1 MQINFDKVFGS
12 IREQLDKLD
21 ADREKI
27 LRRNREII
35 RSCSEII
42 KSIHRNDLQDI
53 EAKIKETKES
63 IAEIE
68 KNARKTEN
76 IIRKNYL
83 TTVNQEFTEA
93 VTFFHYATGKE
104 IPTYQELNVNPYEY
118 ILGLADLIGEL
129 KRMVLNSI
137 RKDDYVKAE
146 EIYEFMDE
154 LYQKLFSLDYPSGML
169 PGFRKKVDV
178 ARNIVRRT
186 LELIITGKKTDTL
199 TRKIGKLLDE
209 DKWQKK

>member
-1 MQINFDKVFGS
+1 MQFNFDKVFDS
-12 IREQLDKLD
+12 IRVQLDKLD

-27 LRRNREII
+27 LRSNREII
-35 RSCSEII
+35 RSCSQII
-42 KSIHRNDLQDI
+42 ESIHRNDLKDI
-53 EAKIKETKES
+53 ETKIKETRES

-76 IIRKNYL
+76 VIRKNYL

-118 ILGLADLIGEL
+118 ILGLADLVGEL

-137 RKDDYVKAE
+137 RKDDYDKAE

-186 LELIITGKKTDTL
+186 LELIVTGKKTDTL
-199 TRKIGKLLDE
+199 TRKIGKLLDD
-209 DKWQKK
+209 DK

>member
-1 MQINFDKVFGS
+1 MQNIDFDS

-27 LRRNREII
+27 LRSNREII

-42 KSIHRNDLQDI
+42 KSIHRNDFQDI
-53 EAKIKETKES
+53 ETKIKETKEA
-63 IAEIE
+63 ITEIE
-68 KNARKTEN
+68 KSARKTEN

-93 VTFFHYATGKE
+93 VTFFHYATGKK

-118 ILGLADLIGEL
+118 ILGLGDLIGEL

-137 RKDDYVKAE
+137 RKDDYDKAE

-186 LELIITGKKTDTL
+186 LELIVTGKKTDTL
-199 TRKIGKLLDE
+199 TRKIEQLLD
-209 DKWQKK
+209 DGK

>member
-1 MQINFDKVFGS
+1 MQINFDKVFDS

-27 LRRNREII
+27 LRSNREII

-42 KSIHRNDLQDI
+42 KSIHRDDFQDI
-53 EAKIKETKES
+53 EMKIKETRES

-68 KNARKTEN
+68 KSTRDTEN

-83 TTVNQEFTEA
+83 TTVKQEFTEA

-104 IPTYQELNVNPYEY
+104 IPSYQEIGVNPYEY
-118 ILGLADLIGEL
+118 ILGLGDLVGEL

-137 RKDDYVKAE
+137 RKDDYNKAE

-154 LYQKLFSLDYPSGML
+154 LYQKLFSLDYPSGLL

-186 LELIITGKKTDTL
+186 LELIITSKKTDSL
-199 TRKIGKLLDE
+199 NRQIGKLLDE

>member
-1 MQINFDKVFGS
+1 MQINFDNVFDS

-21 ADREKI
+21 AGREKI
-27 LRRNREII
+27 LRSNREII

-42 KSIHRNDLQDI
+42 KSIHRNDFQDI
-53 EAKIKETKES
+53 EMKIKETKDS

-68 KNARKTEN
+68 KNARETEN

-83 TTVNQEFTEA
+83 TTANQEFTEA
-93 VTFFHYATGKE
+93 VTFYSFATGKK
-104 IPTYQELNVNPYEY
+104 IPSYQELGVNPYEY
-118 ILGLADLIGEL
+118 ILGLADLVGEL

-137 RKDDYVKAE
+137 RKDDYDKAE

-186 LELIITGKKTDTL
+186 LELIITGKKTDAL

-209 DKWQKK
+209 DK